1 MDWERFRIPCRIPE
15 GLNLILPEAV
25 KRNRFFADDFV
36 FILGILSPRIYEVLV
51 RQLGMPREVISP
63 ATLSLL
69 NRAVYNDLCI

>member
-1 MDWERFRIPCRIPE
+1 
-15 GLNLILPEAV
+15 LPEAV

-51 RQLGMPREVISP
+51 RQLGMPRDVISP